1 MRKYLLL
8 AVAVLLLVG
17 CGNGVIPVRATAGAP
32 PREAATSPPTAGPDG
47 QRQNQPTAAPTSAV
61 SPTPPA
67 PSITVSDQAIG
78 SNNTVTIGEAISPT
92 AGWVVIH
99 ADSGGAPGEVIGHQ
113 YVEPGLNP
121 DFQVEIDVRRVT
133 DTLYAMLHTD
143 TGTAG
148 TFDFPDADPPVTDGQ
163 GNPIVEKFTVTQP

>member
-8 AVAVLLLVG
+8 AVVLLLVG

-47 QRQNQPTAAPTSAV
+47 QRQNQPTAEPTPAA

-67 PSITVSDQAIG
+67 PSIAVSDQAVG
-78 SNNTVTIGEAISPT
+78 SNNTVTIGEAVSPA

-99 ADSGGAPGEVIGHQ
+99 ADEGGAPGEVIGHQ

-121 DFQVEIDVRRVT
+121 DFQVEIDVRGVT
-133 DTLYAMLHTD
+133 DTLYAMLHAD

-148 TFDFPDADPPVTDGQ
+148 TFDFPDADPPVTDSNGDPVMQ
-163 GNPIVEKFTVTQP
+163 SFNITQE